1 MTYQSKL
8 ENMSMRL
15 FNLEL
20 ENKSLNTKVTNL
32 EGSLSAARISILE
45 FKVSGLEAILTS
57 DRYTIT
63 CATPKMCGCDD
74 GEPKVCECS

>member
-1 MTYQSKL
+1 MNNTNINSKL

-45 FKVSGLEAILTS
+45 FKVRGLEAVLTS

-63 CATPKMCGCDD
+63 CATPGCDD